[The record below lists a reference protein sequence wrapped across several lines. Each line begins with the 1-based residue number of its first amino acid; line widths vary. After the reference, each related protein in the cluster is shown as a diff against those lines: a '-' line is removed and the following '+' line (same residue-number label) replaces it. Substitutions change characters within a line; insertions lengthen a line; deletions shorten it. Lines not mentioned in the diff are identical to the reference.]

1 MRGHSIIGACDKD
14 SGQED
19 LHHRREAISIVDL
32 HKEAPNRIHKM
43 LADLAH
49 ERNLDFVLT
58 VGDLTA
64 AYANL
69 NVNLAELLGLR
80 LYTGV
85 HVLAAHRSTLA

>member
-1 MRGHSIIGACDKD
+1 MRGHNIIGACDKD
-14 SGQED
+14 SGKED
-19 LHHRREAISIVDL
+19 LQHRREAISIEDL
-32 HKEAPNRIHKM
+32 DKEAPNRIHKM

-85 HVLAAHRSTLA
+85 HV